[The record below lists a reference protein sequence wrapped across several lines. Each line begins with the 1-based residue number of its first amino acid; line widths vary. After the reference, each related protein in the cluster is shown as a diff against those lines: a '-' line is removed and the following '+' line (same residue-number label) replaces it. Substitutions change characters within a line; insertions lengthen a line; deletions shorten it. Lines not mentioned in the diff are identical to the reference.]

1 MRTKKRRGKQ
11 PPTVTLTEAE
21 IVQACSKYVEDKGF
35 KLSPMSY
42 MKIFTGRTGKR
53 SKVEVV
59 MELQED

>member
-42 MKIFTGRTGKR
+42 MKIFTGSKR